1 MLPRVADSL
10 SFLYL
15 ESVRISQDDT
25 GVLASVDSPRGTEQ
39 VYIPTAALSCLLLG
53 PGTSITQPALAT
65 LARHATSVVCV
76 GAGGVRAYAS
86 IAPATLTTTWL
97 EKQARNWAD
106 DTGRTD
112 VASRMYRAR
121 FAVNVP
127 DGTTIA
133 QLRGMEGQR
142 IKALYKLLA
151 QKHRVPR
158 FRRNYDPAAWDSQD
172 PVNLALS
179 AANTCLYGVVHAAI
193 CALGCSPAL
202 GFVHNGTQLAFV
214 YDIADLYKATVTI
227 PLAFALHADSNP
239 EQAARTRLREE
250 FRLIRLLPTI
260 VRDIQRLLDLDREP
274 DDDEPTDRA
283 TVPMV
288 NLWDPELGSIPAGVN
303 YSPGPSIAPDSEEDD
318 PAHDRPDDLAA
329 DDVIVNLGDPWQQ

>member
-39 VYIPTAALSCLLLG
+39 VYLPTAALSCLLLG

-106 DTGRTD
+106 DERRTE

-121 FAVNVP
+121 FAIDVP
-127 DGTTIA
+127 AGTTIA

-142 IKALYKLLA
+142 VKALYKLLA

-202 GFVHNGTQLAFV
+202 GFVHQGTQLAFV
-214 YDIADLYKATVTI
+214 YDVADLYKARVTI
-227 PLAFALHADSNP
+227 PLAFALHADPKP
-239 EQAARTRLREE
+239 EQAARLRLREE

-260 VRDIQRLLDLDREP
+260 VRDIQRFLDLDREP
-274 DDDEPTDRA
+274 GDDDAGDRA
-283 TVPMV
+283 VVPMV
-288 NLWDPELGSIPAGVN
+288 DLWDPQLGSVPAGVN
-303 YSPGPSIAPDSEEDD
+303 YGAAVEPVVDGGNQDADGL
-318 PAHDRPDDLAA
+318 DDLVG